1 MLIVGLTGGIGSG
14 KSTAASIFADLGAVV
29 IDADQIAREV
39 VAPGSPAVAKIA
51 ERFGSD
57 VVVNG
62 AIDREKLAQIVF
74 ADPAAR
80 ADLEGITHPLVRKR
94 FEEILAQQD
103 PDAVIIYDIPLLFE
117 SKLEGAYDV
126 IVTIEAPLDIRRE
139 RLLARGLLPSQ
150 IDQRM
155 AAQVSDE
162 VRREGSDLVIV
173 NDGET
178 SSLREAISQIWR
190 EELLPAAQGQ

>member
-80 ADLEGITHPLVRKR
+80 ADLEGITHPLVGKR